1 VIRACTGAI
10 LLVGLQAAVSAA
22 LQHRRWRL
30 LVFFG
35 NRPRHHILAR
45 RLTCGWVPGNGH
57 PLRRKAFPG
66 TFSGQLEWQWQGN
79 VVLQPQAQAGVLAG
93 AAWQPQWQGATQGAQ
108 VQGAAWVWVFM
119 GSPR

>member
-1 VIRACTGAI
+1 VRVGA
-10 LLVGLQAAVSAA
+10 GE
-22 LQHRRWRL
+22 RD
-30 LVFFG
+30 
-35 NRPRHHILAR
+35 
-45 RLTCGWVPGNGH
+45 

-93 AAWQPQWQGATQGAQ
+93 AAWQPQWQGAMQGAQ

>member
-1 VIRACTGAI
+1 MDRRHLAG
-10 LLVGLQAAVSAA
+10 GLQAAVSAA

-45 RLTCGWVPGNGH
+45 RLTCGWVPGNGD
-57 PLRRKAFPG
+57 PLRRRRSPAP
-66 TFSGQLEWQWQGN
+66 SAQREWQGQGA
-79 VVLQPQAQAGVLAG
+79 VLLQPQAQAGVLAG